1 MDKLE
6 LIKTIAEKMDTT
18 QIESKK
24 FLDALS
30 EIFQETIINNGEIS
44 VPGFGKLYT
53 VPIPE
58 KNGFDLN
65 GNPTIFKKTKRAV
78 FRVSQ
83 AWKTKL

>member
-30 EIFQETIINNGEIS
+30 EIFQETIINDDEIS

-58 KNGFDLN
+58 KNGFDLK

-83 AWKTKL
+83 TWKTKL